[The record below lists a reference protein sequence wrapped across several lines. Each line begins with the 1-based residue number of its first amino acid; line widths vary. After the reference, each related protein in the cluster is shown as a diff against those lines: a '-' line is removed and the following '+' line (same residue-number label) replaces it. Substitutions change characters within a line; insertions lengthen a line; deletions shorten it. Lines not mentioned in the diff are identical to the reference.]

1 MNKTI
6 LITGIS
12 KGIGRAI
19 AEIFAANG
27 FNIAGCARDKTTLD
41 NFKTELWNKFP
52 GQKFLF
58 STCDVTDKAD
68 LNDFAIDVLSEFDKI
83 DVLVNNAGK
92 FLPGQITNE
101 EDGTFEKMMALNV
114 SSAYHL
120 SRKIV
125 PQMIKNKS
133 GHVFNLASIA
143 SITAYNNGGSYC
155 ISKFAMHGFSKV
167 LREEMK
173 PHNVKVTSILPG
185 ATFTSSWE
193 GTELPPSRFMKP
205 EDVANIV
212 WSAYN
217 LSENCDVEEIVLRP
231 QLGDI

>member
-1 MNKTI
+1 
-6 LITGIS
+6 
-12 KGIGRAI
+12 
-19 AEIFAANG
+19 
-27 FNIAGCARDKTTLD
+27 
-41 NFKTELWNKFP
+41 
-52 GQKFLF
+52 
-58 STCDVTDKAD
+58 
-68 LNDFAIDVLSEFDKI
+68 
-83 DVLVNNAGK
+83 
-92 FLPGQITNE
+92 
-101 EDGTFEKMMALNV
+101 MMALNV